1 MKVTA
6 FSDIEPRERSV
17 AIGTFDGVHLG
28 HREVIAG
35 ADTVLTFDPHP
46 MSVTAPERAPEL
58 ITSLQRKAELVESL
72 GVEEMVVI
80 SFDEQF
86 AQHSAEQFIDEVVVA
101 GLGATRVQVGD
112 NFGFGKRAQGRAE
125 LLLAD
130 DRFETAVMPLFKLDG
145 APVSSSRIRSLLR
158 EGEVAEANRLLG
170 TPYVFSAEVA
180 RGDQRGREL
189 GYPTANLVPTAGY
202 CTPGHGVYAGRAEL
216 AGGETKPA
224 AINVGTRP
232 MFESVLGELIE
243 AYLLDFDGDLYGQ
256 QLRVEFLERLR
267 GEAVFGSV
275 DDLKQQMAADVEASR
290 KLASR

>member
-6 FSDIEPRERSV
+6 FSDLEPRERSV

-275 DDLKQQMAADVEASR
+275 DDLKQQMAADVEATR
-290 KLASR
+290 ELASG

>member
-6 FSDIEPRERSV
+6 FSDIEPRQRSV

-130 DRFETAVMPLFKLDG
+130 DRFETAVMPLFELDG

-267 GEAVFGSV
+267 GEAIFESV
-275 DDLKQQMAADVEASR
+275 DDLKQQMAADVEATR
-290 KLASR
+290 ELASG

>member
-130 DRFETAVMPLFKLDG
+130 DRFETAVMPIFELDG

-158 EGEVAEANRLLG
+158 DGDVAEANRLLG
-170 TPYVFSAEVA
+170 SPYIFSAEVA

-202 CTPGHGVYAGRAEL
+202 CIPGHGVYAGRAQI
-216 AGGETKPA
+216 AGGETKLA
-224 AINVGTRP
+224 AINVGLRP
-232 MFESVLGELIE
+232 MFETALGELIE

-256 QLRVEFLERLR
+256 QLRVEFLQRLR
-267 GEAVFGSV
+267 GEATFESV
-275 DDLKQQMAADVEASR
+275 DGLKLQMAADVEATR
-290 KLASR
+290 ELAGG

>member
-6 FSDIEPRERSV
+6 FSDLEPRERTV

-58 ITSLQRKAELVESL
+58 LTSPSRKAELVESL

-80 SFDEQF
+80 RFDDQF
-86 AQHSAEQFIDEVVVA
+86 AQHTAEQFIDEIVIA

-112 NFGFGKRAQGRAE
+112 NFGFGKKAQGRAE
-125 LLLAD
+125 LLQAD
-130 DRFETAVMPLFKLDG
+130 DRFETRVMPLFELDG

-158 EGEVAEANRLLG
+158 DGDVAEANRLLG
-170 TPYVFSAEVA
+170 TPYIFSAEVA

-189 GYPTANLVPTAGY
+189 GYPTANLVPTVGY
-202 CTPGHGVYAGRAEL
+202 CIPGHGVYAGRAEI
-216 AGGETKPA
+216 AGGESKLA
-224 AINVGTRP
+224 AINVGLRP
-232 MFESVLGELIE
+232 MFETALGELVE

-256 QLRVEFLERLR
+256 QLRVEFLQRLR
-267 GEAVFGSV
+267 GEATFESV
-275 DDLKQQMAADVEASR
+275 DGLKLQMAADVEATR
-290 KLASR
+290 ELAGG

>member
-6 FSDIEPRERSV
+6 FSDLEPRERTV

-58 ITSLQRKAELVESL
+58 LTSPSRKAELVESL

-80 SFDEQF
+80 RFDDQF
-86 AQHSAEQFIDEVVVA
+86 AQHTAEQFIDEIVIA

-112 NFGFGKRAQGRAE
+112 NFGFGKKAQGRAE
-125 LLLAD
+125 LLQAD
-130 DRFETAVMPLFKLDG
+130 DRFETRVMPLFELDG

-158 EGEVAEANRLLG
+158 DGDVAEANRLLG
-170 TPYVFSAEVA
+170 SPYIFSAEVA

-202 CTPGHGVYAGRAEL
+202 CIPGHGVYAGRAQIP
-216 AGGETKPA
+216 GGESKLA
-224 AINVGTRP
+224 AINVGMRP
-232 MFESVLGELIE
+232 MFETALGELVE

-256 QLRVEFLERLR
+256 QLRVEFLQRLR
-267 GEAVFGSV
+267 GEATFESV
-275 DDLKQQMAADVEASR
+275 DDLKLQMAADVEATR
-290 KLASR
+290 ELAGG

>member
-6 FSDIEPRERSV
+6 FSDLEPRERTV

-58 ITSLQRKAELVESL
+58 LTSPSRKAELVESL

-80 SFDEQF
+80 RFDDQF
-86 AQHSAEQFIDEVVVA
+86 AQHTAEQFIDEIVIA

-112 NFGFGKRAQGRAE
+112 NFGFGKKAQGRAE
-125 LLLAD
+125 LLQAD
-130 DRFETAVMPLFKLDG
+130 DRFETRVMPLFELDG

-158 EGEVAEANRLLG
+158 DGDVAEANRLLG
-170 TPYVFSAEVA
+170 TPYIFSAEVA

-202 CTPGHGVYAGRAEL
+202 CIPGHGVYAGRAEI
-216 AGGETKPA
+216 AGGESKLA
-224 AINVGTRP
+224 AINVGLRP
-232 MFESVLGELIE
+232 MFETALGELVE
-243 AYLLDFDGDLYGQ
+243 AYLLDFNGDLYGQ
-256 QLRVEFLERLR
+256 QLRVEFLQRLR
-267 GEAVFGSV
+267 GEATFESV
-275 DDLKQQMAADVEASR
+275 DGLKLQMAADVEATR
-290 KLASR
+290 ELAGG

>member
-6 FSDIEPRERSV
+6 FSDLEPRERSV

-80 SFDEQF
+80 RFDEQF

-130 DRFETAVMPLFKLDG
+130 DRFETAVMPLFELDG

-267 GEAVFGSV
+267 GEAIFESV
-275 DDLKQQMAADVEASR
+275 DDLKQQMAADVEATR
-290 KLASR
+290 ELASG

>member
-6 FSDIEPRERSV
+6 FSDLEPRERSV

-290 KLASR
+290 KLASG

>member
-6 FSDIEPRERSV
+6 FSDLEPRERSV

-58 ITSLQRKAELVESL
+58 ITSLLRKAELVESL

-267 GEAVFGSV
+267 GEAIFESV
-275 DDLKQQMAADVEASR
+275 DDLKQQMAADVEATR
-290 KLASR
+290 DLASG

>member
-58 ITSLQRKAELVESL
+58 ITSLLRKAELVESL

-267 GEAVFGSV
+267 GEAIFESV
-275 DDLKQQMAADVEASR
+275 DDLKQQMAADVEATR
-290 KLASR
+290 ELASG

>member
-6 FSDIEPRERSV
+6 FSDLEPRERSV

-130 DRFETAVMPLFKLDG
+130 DRFETAVMPLFELDG
-145 APVSSSRIRSLLR
+145 VPVSSSRIRSLLR

-170 TPYVFSAEVA
+170 TPFVFSAEVA
-180 RGDQRGREL
+180 RGDQRGR
-189 GYPTANLVPTAGY
+189 
-202 CTPGHGVYAGRAEL
+202 
-216 AGGETKPA
+216 
-224 AINVGTRP
+224 RP
-232 MFESVLGELIE
+232 LNS
-243 AYLLDFDGDLYGQ
+243 GDL
-256 QLRVEFLERLR
+256 R
-267 GEAVFGSV
+267 
-275 DDLKQQMAADVEASR
+275 D
-290 KLASR
+290 

>member
-6 FSDIEPRERSV
+6 FSDLEPRERTV

-58 ITSLQRKAELVESL
+58 LTSPSRKAELVESL

-80 SFDEQF
+80 RFDDQF
-86 AQHSAEQFIDEVVVA
+86 AQHTAEQFIDEIVIA

-112 NFGFGKRAQGRAE
+112 NFGFGKKAQGRAE
-125 LLLAD
+125 LLQAD
-130 DRFETAVMPLFKLDG
+130 DRFETRVMPLFELDG

-158 EGEVAEANRLLG
+158 DGDVAEANRLLG
-170 TPYVFSAEVA
+170 SPYIFSAEVA

-202 CTPGHGVYAGRAEL
+202 CIPGHGVYAGRAQI
-216 AGGETKPA
+216 AGGESKLA
-224 AINVGTRP
+224 AINVGMRP
-232 MFESVLGELIE
+232 MFETALGELVE

-256 QLRVEFLERLR
+256 QLRVEFLQRLR
-267 GEAVFGSV
+267 GEATFESV
-275 DDLKQQMAADVEASR
+275 DDLKLQMAADVEATR
-290 KLASR
+290 ELAGG

>member
-58 ITSLQRKAELVESL
+58 ITSLLRKAELVESL

-112 NFGFGKRAQGRAE
+112 NFGFGKRAQGRAD

-130 DRFETAVMPLFKLDG
+130 DRFETLVMPLFELDG
-145 APVSSSRIRSLLR
+145 VPVSSSRIRSLLR

-267 GEAVFGSV
+267 GEAVFESV
-275 DDLKQQMAADVEASR
+275 DDLKQQMAVDVEATR
-290 KLASR
+290 KLAGT

>member
-6 FSDIEPRERSV
+6 FSDLEPRERSV

-267 GEAVFGSV
+267 GEAVFESV

-290 KLASR
+290 KLASG

>member
-170 TPYVFSAEVA
+170 TPFVFSAEVA

-290 KLASR
+290 ELASR

>member
-6 FSDIEPRERSV
+6 FSDLEPRERSV

-58 ITSLQRKAELVESL
+58 ITSLLRKAELVESL

-130 DRFETAVMPLFKLDG
+130 DRFETAVMPLFELDG
-145 APVSSSRIRSLLR
+145 VPVSSSRIRSLLR
-158 EGEVAEANRLLG
+158 GGEVAEANRLLG

-267 GEAVFGSV
+267 GEAVFESV
-275 DDLKQQMAADVEASR
+275 DDLKQQMAADVAATRE
-290 KLASR
+290 LAGG

>member
-58 ITSLQRKAELVESL
+58 ITSLLRKAELVESL

-130 DRFETAVMPLFKLDG
+130 DRFETLVMPLFELDG
-145 APVSSSRIRSLLR
+145 VPVSSSRIRSLLR

-267 GEAVFGSV
+267 GEAVFESV
-275 DDLKQQMAADVEASR
+275 DDLKQQMAVDVEATR
-290 KLASR
+290 KLAGT

>member
-6 FSDIEPRERSV
+6 FSDIEPRQRSV

-130 DRFETAVMPLFKLDG
+130 DRFETAVMPLFELDG
-145 APVSSSRIRSLLR
+145 VPVSSSRIRSLLR

-170 TPYVFSAEVA
+170 TPFVFSAEVA

-267 GEAVFGSV
+267 GEAIFESV
-275 DDLKQQMAADVEASR
+275 DDLKQQMAADVEATR
-290 KLASR
+290 DLASG